1 MKLARFG
8 GHDVVDIERCAAL
21 SAAAVKATDAHQRA
35 ICNALADFE
44 ASCMEGRADAAAESK
59 ERIAR
64 LAEADAQAW
73 GEYLAQIHPLS
84 Q

>member
-1 MKLARFG
+1 M
-8 GHDVVDIERCAAL
+8 VDFERYAAL
-21 SAAAVKATDAHQRA
+21 SEAAVKATDAHQRA

-44 ASCMEGRADAAAESK
+44 ASCREGRADAAAESK

-73 GEYLAQIHPLS
+73 GEYLAQVHPLS